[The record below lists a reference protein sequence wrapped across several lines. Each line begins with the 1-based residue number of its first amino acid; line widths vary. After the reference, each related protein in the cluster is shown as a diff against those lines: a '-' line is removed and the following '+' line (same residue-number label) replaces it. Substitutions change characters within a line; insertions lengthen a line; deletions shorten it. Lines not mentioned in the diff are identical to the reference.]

1 MTTTSPTCIN
11 RDASFFGKTGTNLDQ
26 GRRKDI
32 TTAATS
38 PPLTKENKPP
48 AKSTTPPTTHGPGNL
63 ILGAQTPYQIQ
74 AQGALLPIF
83 HPLHCPLGVAWS
95 RPHLP
100 QATFPPSSPPSPSL
114 TTIAAVIPH
123 PNHQKTTSAP
133 STPSHP
139 KAPVHPPTMAA
150 ALLLLA
156 ATLTTAQTTTNP
168 NDATTCPFPI
178 RGLYAFHPACAQSC
192 LGCDASNETF
202 EHNCDV
208 NSSCCSGPIAE
219 VMIPPVYACVRR
231 ACAMAA
237 PGDAQASW
245 EEFCEELCGEGEGGQ
260 GGGDAGGVPF
270 CELWY
275 VWSFFFLGSMVFVGK
290 KKKGRGGV
298 GMLTR
303 MLNRGA
309 VGDEDGGD
317 VPREDGAC

>member
-74 AQGALLPIF
+74 AQGALLRIF

-168 NDATTCPFPI
+168 NDVTTCPFPI

>member
-26 GRRKDI
+26 GRRKDLA
-32 TTAATS
+32 TAATS

-74 AQGALLPIF
+74 AQGGLLRIF

-95 RPHLP
+95 RPHPP

-123 PNHQKTTSAP
+123 PNHQKITSAP

-156 ATLTTAQTTTNP
+156 ATLTTAQTNTNP
-168 NDATTCPFPI
+168 NDTTTCPSPI
-178 RGLYAFHPACAQSC
+178 RGLYASHPACAQSC

-231 ACAMAA
+231 ACARAA

-245 EEFCEELCGEGEGGQ
+245 EEFLRNCAGRGRVVGEEGTPGGYASVSFGMCG
-260 GGGDAGGVPF
+260 
-270 CELWY
+270 L
-275 VWSFFFLGSMVFVGK
+275 SFFGFHGFCWEEK
-290 KKKGRGGV
+290 KRGGGV

-309 VGDEDGGD
+309 VGDEDGGG

>member
-26 GRRKDI
+26 GQRKDI
-32 TTAATS
+32 ITAATS

-74 AQGALLPIF
+74 AQGGLLRIF
-83 HPLHCPLGVAWS
+83 HPFA
-95 RPHLP
+95 LP
-100 QATFPPSSPPSPSL
+100 SWRSLVKTTPPPSDLPSL
-114 TTIAAVIPH
+114 ITTIAAVIPH

-150 ALLLLA
+150 ALLLA

-168 NDATTCPFPI
+168 NDTTTCPSPI
-178 RGLYAFHPACAQSC
+178 RGLYASHRACAQSC

-231 ACAMAA
+231 ACATAA
-237 PGDAQASW
+237 PGDGQASW
-245 EEFCEELCGEGEGGQ
+245 EEF
-260 GGGDAGGVPF
+260 
-270 CELWY
+270 
-275 VWSFFFLGSMVFVGK
+275 
-290 KKKGRGGV
+290 
-298 GMLTR
+298 
-303 MLNRGA
+303 
-309 VGDEDGGD
+309 
-317 VPREDGAC
+317 

>member
-11 RDASFFGKTGTNLDQ
+11 RDASFFGKAGTNLDQ

-48 AKSTTPPTTHGPGNL
+48 AKSTSPPTTHGPGNL

-74 AQGALLPIF
+74 AQGALLRIF